1 MRGNSA
7 REVSAPVAL
16 DVQRLKSGSF
26 EFPVSSFEF
35 PVSSFEFPVSSFEFR
50 QFELDFEA
58 GRFRTAVYP

>member
-35 PVSSFEFPVSSFEFR
+35 R

>member
-1 MRGNSA
+1 MRWNSA

-35 PVSSFEFPVSSFEFR
+35 PVSSFEFR